1 MIRNIYKKK
10 SVVNGLA
17 YLLLAII
24 AFVDYSTGYE
34 LSSSILYLIPI
45 YMVAAHDA
53 TSRKEG
59 VVVALISGLS
69 WLLVDFLAE
78 RSYSSEFII
87 YWNAA
92 VRTSTFVIIALAFSK
107 IKKKKQQL
115 EDTNTR
121 LETVSQEKNKYIGI
135 AAHDIRSPLGN
146 IYLLSQLLLGKDSR
160 QSLSPQQNEFIV
172 LINKISASALSLLN
186 NILDISQIEAGTL
199 RLKKEQQDYI
209 SFLREVVEMNKFIAQ
224 NKGQT
229 IVLESSE
236 PQLLLYFDK
245 TYMGQALLNLLTNA
259 VKFSYRGS
267 PIVIAVS
274 LEQGMVCTRVID
286 KGVGIRAEDI
296 DKIFKPFQKAQNM
309 PTGGEQSSG
318 LGLAIVKKIV
328 EAHDGSIG
336 VESNHNQGTTFY
348 FKLPLVP

>member
-1 MIRNIYKKK
+1 MIKNIYKKK
-10 SVVNGLA
+10 GIVNSLA
-17 YLLLAII
+17 YLLLVVI
-24 AFVDYSTGYE
+24 AYVDYTTGYE

-69 WLLVDFLAE
+69 WLLVDFLAT
-78 RSYSSEFII
+78 RAYSNGFII

-92 VRTSTFVIIALAFSK
+92 VRTFTFLIIALAFSK

-115 EDTNTR
+115 EDANTR
-121 LETVSQEKNKYIGI
+121 LEAVSQEKNKYIGI

-146 IYLLSQLLLGKDSR
+146 IYLLSQLLLGRGSRDS
-160 QSLSPQQNEFIV
+160 LDPQQKEFIE

-199 RLKKEQQDYI
+199 RLKKEHQDYI
-209 SFLREVVEMNKFIAQ
+209 SFLREVIEMNKFIAL
-224 NKGQT
+224 NKEQT
-229 IVLESSE
+229 IALESSE
-236 PQLLLYFDK
+236 PQLLLHFDK

-259 VKFSYRGS
+259 VKYSHRGS
-267 PIVIAVS
+267 PIVIAVR
-274 LEQGMVCTRVID
+274 LEQGLVCTRVVD
-286 KGVGIRAEDI
+286 KGVGIRAEDK
-296 DKIFKPFQKAQNM
+296 DKIFRPFQKAQNQ

-328 EAHDGSIG
+328 EAHNGSIG
-336 VESNHNQGTTFY
+336 VESKHNKGTTFY
-348 FKLPLVP
+348 FNLPLVQ